1 MPAIQEAFLLWC
13 ALKTYQYPNAYQQG
27 MNLKIDD
34 FAGSYTQSLKPESLS
49 KKGRVTPN
57 NPVAFPQVQLYSS
70 I

>member
-1 MPAIQEAFLLWC
+1 
-13 ALKTYQYPNAYQQG
+13 

-57 NPVAFPQVQLYSS
+57 NPVAAFPQVQLSSS

>member
-1 MPAIQEAFLLWC
+1 MPAIQETFLLWC
-13 ALKTYQYPNAYQQG
+13 ALKTYQYPNAYQRG

-34 FAGSYTQSLKPESLS
+34 FAGSYTQSLS

-57 NPVAFPQVQLYSS
+57 NPVAFPQVQLYSL